1 MKNTYII
8 ALKAGNYPV
17 LFKVK
22 PYNCIVNMFDTFT
35 HAYIMESKEKAEKIW
50 DDRYK
55 MRENRKND
63 EKYPEFY

>member
-8 ALKAGNYPV
+8 ALKNGNYPV

-22 PYNCIVNMFDTFT
+22 PYNCIVSMFDTYT
-35 HAYIMESKEKAEKIW
+35 HAYIMENKQKAEKVF

-55 MRENRKND
+55 IRENRKND
-63 EKYPEFY
+63 EKYPDFF